1 MKALKYIFWIILTLL
16 LIFYIIPAVT
26 FQIPYFQKKISEE
39 ASKTLHE
46 KLGVE
51 VNIGNVNFEFFNKII
66 LKDLYLEDQSGDTL
80 FQAKRLSAGF
90 EFLPLLKGRLR
101 FETVQLFSFQFNL
114 NKESTESPLNL
125 QFVIDAFASKDTT
138 EKDTKIDLQIKRL
151 NLRRGNFSYRVK
163 DEPQTPGKFNS
174 RDVEIKDLSAKL
186 KLKTLTKDQL
196 IADFLNLAFSE
207 KSGTEIQRLAFDI
220 KANRDSVQIGSFQ
233 IKLPNT
239 ALSLKEISAN
249 LREVEYPEDYFSK
262 AFFKLQIE
270 PSTIHPKDMKAF
282 LPVLSNFK
290 DDVTLEGFL
299 SGNTSHLELT
309 DLTIRDGNEL
319 RFKANVELSD
329 ITSPTNIFI
338 NGQVE
343 ESFISSESIRKM
355 ANNFSQNPVDFPP
368 QIFQLGNVY
377 FTGNVT
383 GFFHHLSA
391 HGTFRTDIGTIQTD
405 INIGKNDQFFINGE
419 IASEEL
425 DINRL
430 MNSTDYGI
438 ASFDINVNTRQGA
451 NKKFSGD
458 INAIVKKF
466 EYKGYSYENMSLT
479 GAFTPQSFSGKF
491 NLDSQEG
498 KINAEGLFVLNGENS
513 EFNFSAEVEQILLD
527 KLNLSQK
534 YSDSD
539 LSFKVLADFTGN
551 NIDNLIGDV
560 YLSDVK
566 FNTNNGGYYLDTFNI
581 KASRVESEK
590 LLTLKSDLVNGEIR
604 GIYSF
609 SGIVPAVNRLLNSYL
624 PSLFEVSKSKKTE
637 NPNNFSINLSINGTQ
652 ELSQILDLPFIL
664 FNKTRITGQYNSI
677 YDKFRLELYSP
688 RMGYGKNLIESGT
701 ILAENPGNTIKID
714 VNGVSL
720 QKNDKK
726 LPFTVSINAA
736 NDNVDTRLKWDS
748 NMGKMYLG
756 ELGFS
761 TRFSK
766 MDQKSPLNT
775 SITLHQ
781 TNAIFNDTKWTIH
794 PTTIDIDSGKIAIN
808 RLRIDHDDQ
817 FVQIGGIISNSPD
830 DSLRVD
836 LNKVDLEYVFT
847 TLNIPALQFGGL
859 ASGYVNAQDI
869 FKTRKLST
877 SLDVTDFSFNQTLF
891 GDLNLSGAWDD
902 EAQGIVM
909 RGNIYQNDST
919 TIDVDG
925 IIYPVTEEL
934 SIVFDA
940 QNTDASFLRKYMQ
953 NVASNVSGRLFG
965 KMRLFGDLNKPTVEG
980 DVFVRNG
987 GFGIEFMNT
996 YYTFTDTVRCH
1007 ANEFI
1012 IDNINFIDKSGRKAL
1027 ANGYVRHDR
1036 FDDFNYFAELT
1047 FDNFLV
1053 YNATESQNPNIY
1065 GTVYASGSTDIS
1077 GTEDILNINV
1087 RMRNDK
1093 NTRLVL
1099 NFMEIPDASNYDF
1112 IRFVNKKPDTATV
1125 VGKEYEEYLKLVSNK
1140 PIYMNSSSGTDIR
1153 FNMILDANPDA
1164 SVELIMDPITDDRI
1178 RTTGNASNLIIE
1190 YGTRT
1195 PLKVKGKYTIE
1206 QGKYNFSFQQ
1216 MLFRDFNI
1224 REGSSVSFSGD
1235 PYDAIFDVSAIYSTN
1250 ANLGDLNPN
1259 LIEYAGRSSIQT
1271 NCVLDITGPMAH
1283 PNIKLNLEIPESE
1296 YIERQIKN
1304 YINTEDMMNRQ
1315 VAFLL
1320 AFGRFFT
1327 PAEYANEN
1335 SRMNDLSIFA
1345 SSTLSS
1351 SLSNLINS
1359 FTNNIIQVGTRI
1371 RTEDPNSMTKTE
1383 VDLSLSSQLLD
1394 NRLILNGNLGYRDY
1408 HSQMDDSGLTP
1419 FVGDFDL
1426 EYKLTPNGSI
1436 RLKAYSHY
1444 NYRYYYGD
1452 SRSKTTQGL
1461 GIVFRK
1467 DFDHISELFGKKR
1480 TNNLAPADT
1489 IPASI
1494 PTDSVSVG
1502 QESSFIRFK

>member
-16 LIFYIIPAVT
+16 LIFYIIPAVA

-51 VNIGNVNFEFFNKII
+51 VSIGNVNFEFFNKII

-90 EFLPLLKGRLR
+90 EFLPLFKGRLR

-163 DEPQTPGKFNS
+163 DEPKTPGKFNS

-220 KANRDSVQIGSFQ
+220 KANRDSVHIGNFQ

-239 ALSLKEISAN
+239 ALSLKEISAD
-249 LREVEYPEDYFSK
+249 LKDVEYPEDYFSK
-262 AFFKLQIE
+262 SFFKLQIE
-270 PSTIHPKDMKAF
+270 PSTVHPRDLKAF
-282 LPVLSNFK
+282 LPVFSNFK
-290 DDVTLEGFL
+290 DDVTIEGFL
-299 SGNTSHLELT
+299 SGNTSHLKLAEMA
-309 DLTIRDGNEL
+309 IRDGNDL
-319 RFKANVELSD
+319 RFKANIELSD
-329 ITSPTNIFI
+329 ITSPTDIFI
-338 NGQVE
+338 NGEVK

-355 ANNFSQNPVDFPP
+355 ANNFSKEAVDFPP
-368 QIFQLGNVY
+368 QIFQLGNVH
-377 FTGNVT
+377 FTGNVS

-391 HGTFRTDIGTIQTD
+391 HGTFKTDIGTIQTN
-405 INIGKNDQFFINGE
+405 INVGKNDQFFINGE

-438 ASFDINVNTRQGA
+438 ASFDINVNATQGV

-458 INAIVKKF
+458 INAIVEKF

-491 NLDSQEG
+491 ELNSQEG
-498 KINAEGLFVLNGENS
+498 KINAEGMFVLNGENS
-513 EFNFSAEVEQILLD
+513 EFNFSAEVEQLLLD
-527 KLNLSQK
+527 KLNLSKK
-534 YSDSD
+534 YKDSD

-566 FNTNNGGYYLDTFNI
+566 FNTTNGGYYLDTFNI
-581 KASRVESEK
+581 KASRVENEK

-609 SGIVPAVNRLLNSYL
+609 SGIVPSVNRLLNSYL
-624 PSLFEVSKSKKTE
+624 PSLFEVSKSNKIE
-637 NPNNFSINLSINGTQ
+637 NPNNFSINLSIEDTQ
-652 ELSQILDLPFIL
+652 KLSQILDLPFIL
-664 FNKTRITGQYNSI
+664 FNKTRLTGQYNSI
-677 YDKFRLELYSP
+677 YDKFRLELHSP
-688 RMGYGKNLIESGT
+688 RMGFGRALIESGT
-701 ILAENPGNTIKID
+701 ILAENSGNAIKMNI
-714 VNGVSL
+714 NGVSL

-726 LPFTVSINAA
+726 LPFSASVNAA
-736 NDNVDTRLKWDS
+736 NDNIDTRLEWDS
-748 NMGKMYLG
+748 NIEKMYLG

-761 TRFSK
+761 TLFSR
-766 MDQKSPLNT
+766 MNQKSPLKT

-781 TNAIFNDTKWTIH
+781 TDAIFNNAKWTIH
-794 PTTIDIDSGKIAIN
+794 PSTVDIDSGRIAIN

-817 FVQIGGIISNSPD
+817 YIQIGGVISNRSED
-830 DSLRVD
+830 NLRID

-859 ASGYVNAQDI
+859 ASGYVNAQDV

-877 SLDVTDFSFNQTLF
+877 LLDVTDFSFNKTLF
-891 GDLNLSGAWDD
+891 GDLNLSGTWDD
-902 EAQGIVM
+902 EAQGILM
-909 RGNIYQNDST
+909 QGNIYQNDST
-919 TIDVDG
+919 QVGVDG
-925 IIYPVTEEL
+925 IIYPVKEEL

-940 QNTDASFLRKYMQ
+940 KNTDASFLRKYMK
-953 NVASNVSGRLFG
+953 NVASNVSGRLYG
-965 KMRLFGDLNKPTVEG
+965 KMRLFGNLNKPTVEG
-980 DVFVRNG
+980 NVFVKDG

-996 YYTFTDTVRCH
+996 YYTFTDTVRCRP
-1007 ANEFI
+1007 NEFI
-1012 IDNINFIDKSGRKAL
+1012 IDNINFIDRNGRSAL
-1027 ANGYVRHDR
+1027 ANGYVRHER
-1036 FDDFNYFAELT
+1036 FSDFNYSAELT

-1053 YNATESQNPNIY
+1053 FNAPESQNPNIY
-1065 GTVYASGSTDIS
+1065 GTVYATGSTDIS

-1087 RMRNDK
+1087 RIRNDK
-1093 NTRLVL
+1093 NTKLFL
-1099 NFMEIPDASNYDF
+1099 NFMETPDASNYDF
-1112 IRFVNKKPDTATV
+1112 IRFVNKKPTATTV
-1125 VGKEYEEYLKLVSNK
+1125 IGEYEEYLNLVSNK
-1140 PIYMNSSSGTDIR
+1140 PIYMKSSSGTDIR

-1164 SVELIMDPITDDRI
+1164 TVELIMDPVTGDKIQA
-1178 RTTGNASNLIIE
+1178 TGNANNLLIE

-1195 PLKVKGKYTIE
+1195 PLKVKGRYTIE
-1206 QGKYNFSFQQ
+1206 QGKYNFSLQQ
-1216 MLFRDFNI
+1216 LSTWDINI

-1235 PYDAIFDVSAIYSTN
+1235 PYAAILDVDAVYSTV
-1250 ANLGDLNPN
+1250 ANIGDLNPN
-1259 LIEYAGRSSIQT
+1259 LIEYAGRSSVMT
-1271 NCVLDITGPMAH
+1271 NCVVNIAGPMAH

-1304 YINTEDMMNRQ
+1304 YINTEDMMSRQ
-1315 VAFLL
+1315 VVYLL
-1320 AFGRFFT
+1320 AFNRFFT
-1327 PAEYANEN
+1327 PAEYATEN
-1335 SRMNDLSIFA
+1335 SRVNDLSVFA

-1351 SLSNLINS
+1351 TLSNIVNS
-1359 FTNNIIQVGTRI
+1359 FTNNIQVGTRI

-1383 VDLSLSSQLLD
+1383 VELSLSSQLLD
-1394 NRLILNGNLGYRDY
+1394 NRLLLNGNLGYRDY
-1408 HSQMDDSGLTP
+1408 HSQMDEKGLAP

-1467 DFDHISELFGKKR
+1467 DFDHLSELFGKKR
-1480 TNNLAPADT
+1480 ALNLTPIDT
-1489 IPASI
+1489 IPADSI
-1494 PTDSVSVG
+1494 RIR
-1502 QESSFIRFK
+1502 QESSFIRFR